1 MSTNVNISLI
11 VEQLKKINPYK
22 IMLFGSHAYGEPNA
36 DSDFDLLVV
45 TNSDYFPKNFQEK
58 SDLHLEVSK
67 VLRDIRKRVSIDLI
81 VHTKA
86 MHKRFIELDSMFS
99 KEISQNGIVVY
110 EADN

>member
-1 MSTNVNISLI
+1 MSTNIYIPLI

-36 DSDFDLLVV
+36 DSDIDLLVV
-45 TNSDYFPKNFQEK
+45 TNSEYFPKNFQEK
-58 SDLHLEVSK
+58 SDIHLEVSK

-81 VHTKA
+81 VQTKV
-86 MHKRFIELDSMFS
+86 MYKRFIEQGSMFS
-99 KEISQNGIVVY
+99 EEVSQNGIVVY